1 MPCIL
6 FLFILISSLLFPDFT
21 RSLCLFCIFFS
32 WKKHKHSYAME
43 YHELFDMR
51 SHVSATTTPTF
62 VVKFM
67 FSMQSRSFMMRL
79 CVVVAF
85 SLVFLFFSPSLCI
98 SFLLVVLLFFSHLT
112 SRLFYCS
119 LFQCIVAFYC
129 NTCIWIFSVFYPFL
143 PLILLEMLSILK
155 RKRIEFVQKHC
166 WAARSVECA
175 RVAKWC
181 IGYESTDQ
189 KRKYEQKFTIHT
201 NRISFG
207 AWVFLLMLLQFHSRC
222 ILCFS
227 TLHNVCTKIAT
238 VFRF

>member
-1 MPCIL
+1 MQWNIMNCSICDRMCL
-6 FLFILISSLLFPDFT
+6 Q
-21 RSLCLFCIFFS
+21 RS
-32 WKKHKHSYAME
+32 AAA
-43 YHELFDMR
+43 
-51 SHVSATTTPTF
+51 ATTTPTF
-62 VVKFM
+62 VVKCM

-79 CVVVAF
+79 CVVVAS
-85 SLVFLFFSPSLCI
+85 SLVFFIFFSVALH
-98 SFLLVVLLFFSHLT
+98 FLLISGVIVLSIFFFSHLT
-112 SRLFYCS
+112 SRSFYCS

-166 WAARSVECA
+166 WAARSVKCA
-175 RVAKWC
+175 HVAKWC
-181 IGYESTDQ
+181 IAYESTDQ

-238 VFRF
+238 DFRF